1 MKPLVSVLI
10 PLYNHEK
17 YISRCL
23 DSVLEDTYLPK
34 EVIIVDDGSKD
45 GSACLVQDWILRHAG
60 HPGLTVKFTSRPNQG
75 LCATLNELVTS
86 ARGEYLAIVASD
98 DFLLPGGI
106 ATRVEHLRRH
116 PGKLAVFGDCI
127 VVDNDNV
134 KTHDSG
140 LRDLYRARK
149 AQLLDERTISHELVM
164 KWSVPGPVFMA
175 HRDAYKTVG
184 LYDTSLLVEDRDFY
198 LRLLARNLLCFV
210 DAPVAAYRLHG
221 LNSIQQPGASQRL
234 RPSLHAAV
242 KNNLESFSG
251 IRRLYLRGQLI
262 SMSEEFAACRKG
274 SWKHVWHKYR
284 SKTYKLIA
292 KNLYSLW
299 RCTLPAVSPMSGPP
313 ATLDNIPRQPAL
325 LDAA

>member
-1 MKPLVSVLI
+1 MKPLVSILI

-17 YISRCL
+17 YIVRCL
-23 DSVLEDTYLPK
+23 DSVLEDTYVPK
-34 EVIIVDDGSKD
+34 EVVIVDDGSKD
-45 GSACLVQDWILRHAG
+45 GSARLVQDWISRHA
-60 HPGLTVKFTSRPNQG
+60 HHSGLTVRFTSRPNQG

-134 KTHDSG
+134 KTRDSG

-242 KNNLESFSG
+242 KNNLDSFSG
-251 IRRLYLRGQLI
+251 IRRLYLTGQMI
-262 SMSEEFAACRKG
+262 WMSEEFAACPKG
-274 SWKHVWHKYR
+274 SWKYIWHKCR

-292 KNLYSLW
+292 KTLYSLW
-299 RCTLPAVSPMSGPP
+299 RRSLPKSDPEIHKLSTV
-313 ATLDNIPRQPAL
+313 RQTPSHRAMV
-325 LDAA
+325 DAA